1 MIVRSLRETVGTERE
16 VRGPDWISRRLIL
29 AREKAGFSVNDTLV
43 RAGAE
48 LKMWYA
54 NHIEAVYV
62 LEGTG
67 EVVDDE
73 TGQRH
78 PLEPG
83 VLYLLDGHE
92 HHTLRT
98 IPSSGRS
105 VSSIRRSPAAKPTTR
120 TAHSRSCRKRTHDRH
135 RGRTAKRIRQ

>member
-54 NHIEAVYV
+54 NHVEAVYV

-98 IPSSGRS
+98 HTAFRALCVFDPPLTGRE
-105 VSSIRRSPAAKPTTR
+105 
-120 TAHSRSCRKRTHDRH
+120 THDEN
-135 RGRTAKRIRQ
+135 GTFPLLPEEDA